1 MQFVISFAYFALLG
15 FLITRLS
22 FFRNIPRLS
31 TRLLLVFFTL
41 KVLAGSMLIFIY
53 TWYYE
58 DPLTADVYKYF
69 SDGQIMF
76 EAIKDHPLDYLR
88 MLTGI
93 DASAP
98 HLAKYYEEM
107 NFWFRP
113 WESPVYNDNRLVI
126 RFNAFAF
133 LFSFGH
139 IFVHNVF
146 INFLSF
152 TGLVALYKFLIR
164 HIDSDKLPWLAP
176 GIFLFPSLLFWG
188 SGILKEGLLLWALG
202 CWLLSLD
209 NILTQRKAITLPSLL
224 LIVFTGILVL
234 LKPYTLVF
242 LLPCIT
248 VFYLSR
254 NFPPVLMHLSY
265 FGAIVLLVAGG
276 FALTSLFSS
285 YDALQVIAGKQND
298 FINQSLLHDA
308 GSMLHARYLEPDL
321 LMMVVEFVRGFFNTL
336 LRPHLFEAYSF
347 VTLMAAVENAI
358 IIILLLYMVWKF
370 DRKKLSLPG
379 IQWAGFWFVLLF
391 MGFVGLVSPAHG
403 GLVRYKIPALPFLWL
418 FFVQMSRLPHIKN
431 GNPFNSISIPKIF
444 NK

>member
-22 FFRNIPRLS
+22 FFRNIPQLP

-53 TWYYE
+53 TRYYE

-69 SDGQIMF
+69 YDGKIMF
-76 EAIKDHPLDYLR
+76 DAIKDQPLDYLR

-164 HIDSDKLPWLAP
+164 HIDRDKLPWLAP

-202 CWLLSLD
+202 FWMLSLD
-209 NILTQRKAITLPSLL
+209 NILTQRKSLILPSVM
-224 LIVFTGILVL
+224 LIVLTGFLVL

-242 LLPCIT
+242 WLPFIT
-248 VFYLSR
+248 VFYFSR
-254 NFPPVLMHLSY
+254 NFRPIQLHLSY
-265 FGAIVLLVAGG
+265 IGAGVLLVAGG
-276 FALTSLFSS
+276 IILTSLFSS
-285 YDALQVIAGKQND
+285 YDVLQVIAGKQND
-298 FINQSLLHDA
+298 FINQSLVHDA
-308 GSMLHARYLEPDL
+308 GSILHTRYLQPDL
-321 LMMVVEFVRGFFNTL
+321 VMMAVEFVRGFFNTL

-347 VTLMAAVENAI
+347 VTLMAAVENAFI
-358 IIILLLYMVWKF
+358 IFLLLYLVWKF
-370 DRKKLSLPG
+370 DRKKLFSPG

-418 FFVQMSRLPHIKN
+418 FFVQLTQLPRID
-431 GNPFNSISIPKIF
+431 GDIFNYISSKKIF
-444 NK
+444 K